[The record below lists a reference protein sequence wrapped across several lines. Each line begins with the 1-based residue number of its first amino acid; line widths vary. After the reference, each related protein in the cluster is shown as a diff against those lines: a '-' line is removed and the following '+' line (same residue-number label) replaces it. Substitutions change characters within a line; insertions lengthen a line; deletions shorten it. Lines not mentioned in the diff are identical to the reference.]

1 MGDNVSLKNF
11 YQNIT
16 QKTSLMLSHQF
27 LVELVS
33 GNGDKGSLESILN
46 NQGDFSFYVKSSTIP
61 KVEIDQTEVAFLSQ
75 KFVIP
80 KQVKFGETW
89 NCNIL
94 IDRDLTMYN
103 ALYTWQEKF
112 ASLKNNGGRSKS
124 YSRCICKSKIIRR

>member
-46 NQGDFSFYVKSSTIP
+46 SQGDFSFYVKSSTIP

-124 YSRCICKSKIIRR
+124 YSRCICKSKIIR